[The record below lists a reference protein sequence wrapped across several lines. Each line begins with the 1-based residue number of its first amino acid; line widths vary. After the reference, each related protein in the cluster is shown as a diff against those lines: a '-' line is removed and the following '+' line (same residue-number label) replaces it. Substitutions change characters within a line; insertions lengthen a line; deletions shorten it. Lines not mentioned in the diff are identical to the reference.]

1 MGKESNLKALRS
13 QLRFVVKEQ
22 IGEVLNDE
30 LLANLRKEL
39 GERVDTGIKTLNKV
53 LHERLDVLDNRTKDL
68 QKLTIDSLAKKDAA
82 PVQALLIDMEDKQ

>member
-22 IGEVLNDE
+22 IGEVVNGE

-68 QKLTIDSLAKKDAA
+68 QKLTIDSLAKKDAT